1 MNKTL
6 SCKNLNAYYNNN
18 LILNDISLEITQGEF
33 ICLAGKN
40 GSGKSTLLKILSGLH
55 KDEKSLK
62 ITSPHSTV
70 CLNGIPLHTFTRK
83 DCAKQIAYMQ
93 QTENSA
99 WNVLVK
105 DFIITGRFAYSGTA
119 YTQHDF
125 SILQESATLLG
136 IHHLLERDIFSLS
149 GGEFQKVRIA
159 RALTQTPDF
168 LLLDEPTSALDLSY
182 ETELLQLL
190 ANLAKDKNIGI
201 LISIHNLNTALRFA
215 EKLILLPPA
224 PEKLIQGT
232 PQQVITKENIQ
243 KTYGSDIPIF
253 THPLWNCPQIG

>member
-1 MNKTL
+1 
-6 SCKNLNAYYNNN
+6 
-18 LILNDISLEITQGEF
+18 
-33 ICLAGKN
+33 
-40 GSGKSTLLKILSGLH
+40 
-55 KDEKSLK
+55 
-62 ITSPHSTV
+62 
-70 CLNGIPLHTFTRK
+70 
-83 DCAKQIAYMQ
+83 MQ

-201 LISIHNLNTALRFA
+201 LISIHNLNTACRFT
-215 EKLILLPPA
+215 KNLILLPPQ
-224 PEKLIQGT
+224 KQLIQGEPSQIIT
-232 PQQVITKENIQ
+232 PENIAQ
-243 KTYGSDIPIF
+243 TYGTNLPIY
-253 THPLWNCPQIG
+253 THPIHNCPQIG